1 MLDTI
6 NRIKRIFLD
15 RLHVR
20 ANRLDTDLLE
30 SGVLDSMTLVDLL
43 LGLELEFGIQV
54 TIAELDFDN
63 FRSLDRIAAL
73 VDGQVKAKVA

>member
-1 MLDTI
+1 MLDTV

-15 RLHVR
+15 RLHVH

-43 LGLELEFGIQV
+43 LGLEVEFGIQV
-54 TIAELDFDN
+54 MIAELDFDD
-63 FRSLDRIAAL
+63 FRSMYRIAAL
-73 VDGQVKAKVA
+73 IDSQVKARVA

>member
-6 NRIKRIFLD
+6 SRIKRIFLD

-30 SGVLDSMTLVDLL
+30 SGILDSMSLVDLL

>member
-1 MLDTI
+1 MLDTV

-30 SGVLDSMTLVDLL
+30 SGILDSMSLVDLL

-73 VDGQVKAKVA
+73 IDGQVKAKVA

>member
-6 NRIKRIFLD
+6 SRIKRIFLD

-54 TIAELDFDN
+54 MIAELDFDN